1 MVHPNIMGVRGLCLS
16 PFCMLLE
23 FCALGSL
30 YDFIHDKVPLLLLQP
45 SHVLLQR
52 V

>member
-1 MVHPNIMGVRGLCLS
+1 MGVRGLCLS

-45 SHVLLQR
+45 SQVLLQR